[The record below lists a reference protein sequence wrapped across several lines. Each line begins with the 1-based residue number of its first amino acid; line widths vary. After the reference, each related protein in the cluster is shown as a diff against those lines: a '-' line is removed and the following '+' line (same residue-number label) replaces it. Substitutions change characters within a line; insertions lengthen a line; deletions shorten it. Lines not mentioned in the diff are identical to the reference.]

1 MSILR
6 KSNKKTSSR
15 KQIDIEGVW
24 DGILMLPGKQYRI
37 ALQVSSVNFELKS
50 EAEQDALIETYQSFL
65 NSLSYPMQILV
76 RIRELDLDKYLEE
89 FKESVADEKEEIY
102 KTQVQNYSE
111 FVESLVVT
119 NKILARN
126 FYVVIP
132 FIGSDTNF
140 DIVKEQLSIYSDMV
154 AKGLARLGI
163 HCHKLTSLELLD
175 LFYSF
180 YSPEQSKRQPL
191 SKQTLNL
198 LNRSYL

>member
-50 EAEQDALIETYQSFL
+50 EDEQDALIETYQSFL

-111 FVESLVVT
+111 FVEGLVVT

-132 FIGSDTNF
+132 FTGSDTNF

>member
-1 MSILR
+1 MSILQ
-6 KSNKKTSSR
+6 KSNRKTSSR
-15 KQIDIEGVW
+15 RQIDIEGVW

-37 ALQVSSVNFELKS
+37 ALKVSSVNFELKS
-50 EAEQDALIETYQSFL
+50 EDEQDALIETYQSFL

-89 FKESVADEKEEIY
+89 FRESVADEKEEVY

>member
-1 MSILR
+1 MSILQ

-15 KQIDIEGVW
+15 RQMDIEGVW
-24 DGILMLPGKQYRI
+24 DGILILPGKQYRI
-37 ALQVSSVNFELKS
+37 ALKVSSVNFELKS
-50 EAEQDALIETYQSFL
+50 EDEQDALIETYQSFL

-89 FKESVADEKEEIY
+89 FRESVADEKEEVY

>member
-1 MSILR
+1 
-6 KSNKKTSSR
+6 
-15 KQIDIEGVW
+15 
-24 DGILMLPGKQYRI
+24 MLPGNQYRV

-50 EAEQDALIETYQSFL
+50 EDEQDALIETYQSFL

-89 FKESVADEKEEIY
+89 FKESVADEAEEVY

-111 FVESLVVT
+111 FVESLVMT

-132 FIGSDTNF
+132 FTGADTNF

-163 HCHKLTSLELLD
+163 HSHKLTSLELLD
-175 LFYSF
+175 LFYSY
-180 YSPEQSKRQPL
+180 YSPAQAKRQPL

>member
-1 MSILR
+1 
-6 KSNKKTSSR
+6 
-15 KQIDIEGVW
+15 
-24 DGILMLPGKQYRI
+24 
-37 ALQVSSVNFELKS
+37 
-50 EAEQDALIETYQSFL
+50 
-65 NSLSYPMQILV
+65 MQILV

-89 FKESVADEKEEIY
+89 FKESVANEQEEIY

-111 FVESLVVT
+111 FVESLVMT

-132 FIGSDTNF
+132 FNGADTNF

-175 LFYSF
+175 LFYSY
-180 YSPEQSKRQPL
+180 YSPAEAKRQPL

>member
-1 MSILR
+1 MSILQ

-15 KQIDIEGVW
+15 RQIDIEGVW
-24 DGILMLPGKQYRI
+24 DGILILPGKQYRI
-37 ALQVSSVNFELKS
+37 ALKVSSVNFELKS
-50 EAEQDALIETYQSFL
+50 EDEQDALIETYQSFL

-89 FKESVADEKEEIY
+89 FRESVADEKEEVY

-111 FVESLVVT
+111 FVEGLVVT